1 MRQLYDILFRF
12 GFENMTMEKQVN
24 IASYL
29 DSTYLKT
36 AAEAGISQT
45 ETKEIVI
52 NEIKEA
58 IDANFACIMIRSEF
72 IAIAKEL
79 IETSKSKLKVGTVV
93 DFPFGN
99 STTEKKIIEAKSA
112 IESGAYDIDYV
123 CDYNAFKRG
132 AFAKFNSDILEGTK
146 IVLENK
152 KIVKW
157 IIETGALSADEIK
170 AIAKRIS
177 KLVQSNFPQNANK
190 VFIKTSTGYYGDYGA
205 TVKDVKAIK
214 SVAGNLQI
222 KASGGISSLNDCLEI
237 IKAGATRI
245 GTSKAVFINNEK
257 HENEF

>member
-1 MRQLYDILFRF
+1 
-12 GFENMTMEKQVN
+12 MEKQVN

-36 AAEAGISQT
+36 ASEAGIS
-45 ETKEIVI
+45 EVKTKEIVV
-52 NEIKEA
+52 NAIKEA

-72 IAIAKEL
+72 IVIAKEL

-99 STTEKKIIEAKSA
+99 STTEQKMIEARLA
-112 IESGAYDIDYV
+112 IKSGAYDIDYV

-132 AFAKFNSDILEGTK
+132 AFRKFDIDILEGTRL
-146 IVLENK
+146 VLENK
-152 KIVKW
+152 KITKW
-157 IIETGALSADEIK
+157 IIETGALSADEIRD
-170 AIAKRIS
+170 IAKRIS

-190 VFIKTSTGYYGDYGA
+190 VFIKTSTGYYGGYGA

-222 KASGGISSLNDCLEI
+222 KASGGMSSLKDCLEM

-245 GTSKAVFINNEK
+245 GTSKAIFIYNEK
-257 HENEF
+257 YENEF

>member
-1 MRQLYDILFRF
+1 MIFYLDLALL
-12 GFENMTMEKQVN
+12 NMTMEKQVN
-24 IASYL
+24 ISSYL

-36 AAEAGISQT
+36 TAEAGLTEI

-52 NEIKEA
+52 NSINEA

-72 IAIAKEL
+72 ITMAKEL

-93 DFPFGN
+93 DFPFGTS
-99 STTEKKIIEAKSA
+99 STIQKIAEAKLA

-132 AFAKFNSDILEGTK
+132 SFDKFDTDIIEGTSL
-146 IVLENK
+146 VLENK

-157 IIETGALSADEIK
+157 IIETGALSLDEIK

-190 VFIKTSTGYYGDYGA
+190 VFIKTSTGYYGGYGA
-205 TVKDVKAIK
+205 TVKDVKVIK

-222 KASGGISSLNDCLEI
+222 KASGGMSNLNDCLEM

-245 GTSKAVFINNEK
+245 GTSKAVFIYNEK
-257 HENEF
+257 QENES

>member
-1 MRQLYDILFRF
+1 MA
-12 GFENMTMEKQVN
+12 MEKQVN
-24 IASYL
+24 IADYL

-36 AAEAGISQT
+36 SAEERVSEI
-45 ETKEIVI
+45 ETKEIVF
-52 NEIKEA
+52 NAIKEA
-58 IDANFACIMIRSEF
+58 IDAKFACIMIRSEF

-79 IETSKSKLKVGTVV
+79 IEKSKSKLKIGTVV

-99 STTEKKIIEAKSA
+99 STTEQKIIEAKSA

-132 AFAKFNSDILEGTK
+132 AFAKFDIDIIEGTK

-152 KIVKW
+152 RIVKW

-170 AIAKRIS
+170 AITKRIS
-177 KLVQSNFPQNANK
+177 KLVQSNFPQNTNK
-190 VFIKTSTGYYGDYGA
+190 VFIKTSTGYYGGYGA
-205 TVKDVKAIK
+205 TVKDVKNIK

-222 KASGGISSLNDCLEI
+222 KASGGILNLKDCLEM

-245 GTSKAVFINNEK
+245 GTSKAVLIYNENL
-257 HENEF
+257 ENEF

>member
-1 MRQLYDILFRF
+1 
-12 GFENMTMEKQVN
+12 MEKQVN
-24 IASYL
+24 IADYL

-36 AAEAGISQT
+36 SAEERVSEI
-45 ETKEIVI
+45 ETKEIVF
-52 NEIKEA
+52 NAIKEA
-58 IDANFACIMIRSEF
+58 IDAKFACIMIRSEF

-79 IETSKSKLKVGTVV
+79 IEKSKSKLKIGTVV

-99 STTEKKIIEAKSA
+99 STTEQKIIEAKSA

-132 AFAKFNSDILEGTK
+132 AFAKFDIDIIEGTK

-152 KIVKW
+152 RIVKW

-177 KLVQSNFPQNANK
+177 KLVQSNFPQSTNK
-190 VFIKTSTGYYGDYGA
+190 VFIKTSTGYYGGYGA
-205 TVKDVKAIK
+205 TVKDVKNIK

-222 KASGGISSLNDCLEI
+222 KASGGILNLKDCLEM

-245 GTSKAVFINNEK
+245 GTSKAVLIHNENL
-257 HENEF
+257 ENEF

>member
-1 MRQLYDILFRF
+1 
-12 GFENMTMEKQVN
+12 MEKLEN
-24 IASYL
+24 IADYL

-36 AAEAGISQT
+36 SAEEGVSEI
-45 ETKEIVI
+45 ETKEFVF
-52 NEIKEA
+52 NAIKEA
-58 IDANFACIMIRSEF
+58 IDAKFACIMIRSEF

-79 IETSKSKLKVGTVV
+79 IEKSKSKLKIGTVV

-99 STTEKKIIEAKSA
+99 STTEQKIIEAKSA

-132 AFAKFNSDILEGTK
+132 AFAKFDSDIIEGTK

-152 KIVKW
+152 RIVKW

-177 KLVQSNFPQNANK
+177 KLVQSNFPKNTNK
-190 VFIKTSTGYYGDYGA
+190 VFIKTSTGYYGGYGA
-205 TVKDVKAIK
+205 TVKDVKNIK

-222 KASGGISSLNDCLEI
+222 KASGGISNLKDCLEM

-245 GTSKAVFINNEK
+245 GTSKAVLIYNENL
-257 HENEF
+257 ENEF

>member
-1 MRQLYDILFRF
+1 
-12 GFENMTMEKQVN
+12 MTMEKQVN
-24 IASYL
+24 IADYL

-36 AAEAGISQT
+36 SAEERVSEI
-45 ETKEIVI
+45 ETKEIVF
-52 NEIKEA
+52 NAIKEA
-58 IDANFACIMIRSEF
+58 IDAKFACIMIRSEF

-79 IETSKSKLKVGTVV
+79 IEKSKSKLKIGTVV

-99 STTEKKIIEAKSA
+99 STTEQKIIEAKSA

-132 AFAKFNSDILEGTK
+132 AFAKFDSDIIEGTK

-152 KIVKW
+152 RIVKW

-177 KLVQSNFPQNANK
+177 KLVQSNFPKNTKK
-190 VFIKTSTGYYGDYGA
+190 VFIKTSTGYYGGYGA
-205 TVKDVKAIK
+205 TVKDVKNIK

-222 KASGGISSLNDCLEI
+222 KASGGILNLKDCLEM

-245 GTSKAVFINNEK
+245 GTSKAVLIYNENL
-257 HENEF
+257 ENEF

>member
-1 MRQLYDILFRF
+1 VIFYLDLALKNII
-12 GFENMTMEKQVN
+12 MEKKIN

-36 AAEAGISQT
+36 AAEAGISKI

-52 NEIKEA
+52 NSIKQA
-58 IDANFACIMIRSEF
+58 IDSKFACIMIRPEF
-72 IAIAKEL
+72 VEIAKEL
-79 IETSKSKLKVGTVV
+79 IEAFKSKLKVGTVV

-99 STTEKKIIEAKSA
+99 STTEQKIIEAKSA
-112 IESGAYDIDYV
+112 IRSGAYDIDYV

-132 AFAKFNSDILEGTK
+132 AYDKFDNDILHGTRL
-146 IVLENK
+146 VLENK

-157 IIETGALSADEIK
+157 IIETGALSANEIRG
-170 AIAKRIS
+170 IAKRIS

-190 VFIKTSTGYYGDYGA
+190 VFIKTSTGYYGGYGA
-205 TVKDVKAIK
+205 TVKDVKTIK

-222 KASGGISSLNDCLEI
+222 KASGGMSNLKDCLEM

-245 GTSKAVFINNEK
+245 GTSKAVSIYNESQK
-257 HENEF
+257 NES

>member
-1 MRQLYDILFRF
+1 
-12 GFENMTMEKQVN
+12 MEKQVN
-24 IASYL
+24 IASFL

-36 AAEAGISQT
+36 ADEAGISEQ

-52 NEIKEA
+52 NSIQEA
-58 IDANFACIMIRSEF
+58 IQLKFACIMIRPEF
-72 IAIAKEL
+72 VAMAKEM
-79 IETSKSKLKVGTVV
+79 IESNKSKLKVGTVI

-99 STTEKKIIEAKSA
+99 QATAIKVSEAKSA
-112 IESGAYDIDYV
+112 IENGAYDIDYV

-132 AFAKFNSDILEGTK
+132 AFAKFDIDIIEGTK

-152 KIVKW
+152 RIVKW

-177 KLVQSNFPQNANK
+177 KLVQSNFPQNTNK
-190 VFIKTSTGYYGDYGA
+190 VFIKTSTGYYGGYGA
-205 TVKDVKAIK
+205 TVKDVKNIK

-222 KASGGISSLNDCLEI
+222 KASGGILNLKDCLEM

-245 GTSKAVFINNEK
+245 GTSKAVLIYNENL
-257 HENEF
+257 ENEF

>member
-1 MRQLYDILFRF
+1 
-12 GFENMTMEKQVN
+12 MEKQIN

-36 AAEAGISQT
+36 ATEAGISEI

-52 NEIKEA
+52 NSINEA
-58 IDANFACIMIRSEF
+58 IEANFACIMIRSEF

-79 IETSKSKLKVGTVV
+79 IESSKSKLKVGTVI

-99 STTEKKIIEAKSA
+99 STTKQKIAEGKLA
-112 IESGAYDIDYV
+112 IENGAYDIDYV

-132 AFAKFNSDILEGTK
+132 SFGKFDSDILEGTK

-177 KLVQSNFPQNANK
+177 KIVQFNFPKNANK
-190 VFIKTSTGYYGDYGA
+190 VFIKTSTGYYGGFGA
-205 TVKDVKAIK
+205 TVKDVKSIK

-222 KASGGISSLNDCLEI
+222 KASGGITNLKDCLEM

-245 GTSKAVFINNEK
+245 GTSKAVFIYNEK
-257 HENEF
+257 YENEF

>member
-1 MRQLYDILFRF
+1 
-12 GFENMTMEKQVN
+12 MEKQVN
-24 IASYL
+24 IADYL

-36 AAEAGISQT
+36 SAEERVSEI
-45 ETKEIVI
+45 ETKEIVF
-52 NEIKEA
+52 NAIKEA
-58 IDANFACIMIRSEF
+58 IDAKFACIMIRSEF

-79 IETSKSKLKVGTVV
+79 IEKSKSKLKIGTVV

-99 STTEKKIIEAKSA
+99 STTEQKIIEAKSA

-132 AFAKFNSDILEGTK
+132 AFAKFDIDIIEGTK

-152 KIVKW
+152 RIVKW

-177 KLVQSNFPQNANK
+177 KLVQSNFPQNTNK
-190 VFIKTSTGYYGDYGA
+190 VFIKTSTGYYGGCGA
-205 TVKDVKAIK
+205 TVKDVKNIK

-222 KASGGISSLNDCLEI
+222 KASGGILNLKDCLEM

-245 GTSKAVFINNEK
+245 GTSKAVLIYNENL
-257 HENEF
+257 ENEF

>member
-1 MRQLYDILFRF
+1 
-12 GFENMTMEKQVN
+12 MTMEKQVN
-24 IASYL
+24 ISSYL

-36 AAEAGISQT
+36 SAEAGVSEI

-52 NEIKEA
+52 NAIKEA

-72 IAIAKEL
+72 IPIAREL
-79 IETSKSKLKVGTVV
+79 IEKSKSKSKLKVGTVV

-99 STTEKKIIEAKSA
+99 STTEQKIIEAKSA

-132 AFAKFNSDILEGTK
+132 AFAKFDSDIFEGTK
-146 IVLENK
+146 LVLEDK

-157 IIETGALSADEIK
+157 IIETGALSVDEIR

-190 VFIKTSTGYYGDYGA
+190 VFIKTSTGYYGGYGA
-205 TVKDVKAIK
+205 TVKDVKSIK

-222 KASGGISSLNDCLEI
+222 KASGGMSSLNDCLEM

-245 GTSKAVFINNEK
+245 GTSKAVLIYNEK
-257 HENEF
+257 

>member
-1 MRQLYDILFRF
+1 MI
-12 GFENMTMEKQVN
+12 MEKQVN

-36 AAEAGISQT
+36 AAESGISEI
-45 ETKEIVI
+45 ETKEIVL
-52 NEIKEA
+52 NSIKEA
-58 IDANFACIMIRSEF
+58 IDAKFACIMIRSEF

-99 STTEKKIIEAKSA
+99 STTKLKITEAKLA
-112 IESGAYDIDYV
+112 VESGAYDIDYV

-132 AFAKFNSDILEGTK
+132 DFAKFDADILEGTRL
-146 IVLENK
+146 VLANK

-177 KLVQSNFPQNANK
+177 KLVQSNFPKNANK
-190 VFIKTSTGYYGDYGA
+190 VFIKTSTGYYGGYGA

-222 KASGGISSLNDCLEI
+222 KASGGMSSLNDCLEM
-237 IKAGATRI
+237 IKAGANRI
-245 GTSKAVFINNEK
+245 GTSKAVFIYNQSL
-257 HENEF
+257 ENEF

>member
-1 MRQLYDILFRF
+1 
-12 GFENMTMEKQVN
+12 MEKQVN

-52 NEIKEA
+52 NAIKEA

-99 STTEKKIIEAKSA
+99 STTEQKIIEAKSA

-132 AFAKFNSDILEGTK
+132 AFAKFDSDILEGTE
-146 IVLENK
+146 IVLGNK

-157 IIETGALSADEIK
+157 IIETGALSVDEIRN
-170 AIAKRIS
+170 IAKRIS
-177 KLVQSNFPQNANK
+177 TLVQSNFPKNANK
-190 VFIKTSTGYYGDYGA
+190 VFIKTSTGYYGGYGA
-205 TVKDVKAIK
+205 TVKDVKIIK
-214 SVAGNLQI
+214 LVAGNLQL
-222 KASGGISSLNDCLEI
+222 KASGGMSNLKDCLEM

-245 GTSKAVFINNEK
+245 GTSKAVFIYNNNL
-257 HENEF
+257 ENEF

>member
-1 MRQLYDILFRF
+1 MCQLSDIFFRF

-29 DSTYLKT
+29 ESTYLKT
-36 AAEAGISQT
+36 AAEAGISKI
-45 ETKEIVI
+45 ETKEIVVNSI
-52 NEIKEA
+52 NEA

-72 IAIAKEL
+72 IGIAKEL
-79 IETSKSKLKVGTVV
+79 IETSKSKLKVGTVI

-99 STTEKKIIEAKSA
+99 SKTEQKIIEAKSA

-132 AFAKFNSDILEGTK
+132 AFAKFDSDILEGTK

-157 IIETGALSADEIK
+157 IIETGALSADEIRN
-170 AIAKRIS
+170 IAKRIS
-177 KLVQSNFPQNANK
+177 VLVQSNFPKNTKK
-190 VFIKTSTGYYGDYGA
+190 VFIKTSTGYYGGYGA
-205 TVKDVKAIK
+205 TVNDVKTIK

-222 KASGGISSLNDCLEI
+222 KASGGMSNLKDCLEM

-245 GTSKAVFINNEK
+245 GTSKAVFIYNQSL
-257 HENEF
+257 ENEL